1 MVDAPHSLR
10 RRIAADIARNRRRLR
25 QLGPGVITGGAG
37 DDPAG
42 IVTYTLVGATTGF
55 SLLWLMLLST
65 PMMIAVQGS
74 IARIAIVTGKS
85 LPELTNA
92 FYSRR
97 LTTLMIVILATTNI
111 LTIGA
116 DLQALAAILGILVD
130 RPPIHFLIPIT
141 ALIAWLVMY
150 HSYRAIKRVL
160 IGLTLILGVYVAN
173 VFLARP
179 DWLMVLEHTLVP
191 HIQVERVWLMAALG
205 LLGTTISP
213 YLLFWQADEEE
224 EEKKTVVQAESVAMD
239 TVIGMTWSNLLA
251 YCMIISGA
259 TILYGNAGGIQGME
273 QLALALEPVSS
284 RHAFALFTVG
294 VVVSGLLAI
303 PVLAGSTAY
312 AVADAFGWRRGMD
325 NKVSDARGFYLVFL
339 GAMLFGNLVDLSPL
353 SAVDALYYSQ
363 ILNGILLPVLIGIV
377 LMLANNRQIMG
388 EFVNGRF
395 GNLMSAVALGIT
407 AILSL
412 ALAWQWLAP

>member
-10 RRIAADIARNRRRLR
+10 RRIAADIARNRRRIR
-25 QLGPGVITGGAG
+25 EHGAGGITGGAG

-55 SLLWLMLLST
+55 GLLWLMLLST

-85 LPELTNA
+85 LPELANA

-97 LTTLMIVILATTNI
+97 LTTLMILILATTNI

-116 DLQALAAILGILVD
+116 DLQALAAILGILLS
-130 RPPIHFLIPIT
+130 RPPIYFLIPIT
-141 ALIAWLVMY
+141 ALIAWMVMY

-160 IGLTLILGVYVAN
+160 IVLTLILGVYVVN

-179 DWLMVLEHTLVP
+179 DWLTVLEHTLVP
-191 HIQVERVWLMAALG
+191 HIQADRVWLMAALG

-224 EEKKTVVQAESVAMD
+224 EEKNTVVQARSVAAD
-239 TVIGMTWSNLLA
+239 TVIGMSWSNLLA

-259 TILYGNAGGIQGME
+259 AILYGNAGGVQEMG
-273 QLALALEPVSS
+273 QPALALEPVSS

-325 NKVSDARGFYLVFL
+325 NRVSDARGFYLVFL